1 MDEIKGIH
9 KVRIVV
15 TEIQQKGV
23 CPRGIKVGDEFI
35 YEGDNLPVLAC
46 PDALYTLWP
55 WMAALR
61 YGGNN
66 PWETEPNG
74 FRGFFRVCCQD
85 PDNPVVF
92 KLIRIDE

>member
-1 MDEIKGIH
+1 MNGIW
-9 KVRIVV
+9 KVRITV

-35 YEGDNLPVLAC
+35 YEDDKLPAIPC

-55 WMAALR
+55 WMAVLR

-66 PWETEPNG
+66 PWETESSG

-85 PDNPVVF
+85 PDNPVAF
-92 KLIRIDE
+92 RLSRIEED

>member
-1 MDEIKGIH
+1 MEEIKGIH

-23 CPRGIKVGDEFI
+23 CPRGIEVGDEFM
-35 YEGDNLPVLAC
+35 YEGDNLPELPC

-61 YGGNN
+61 YGGSN
-66 PWETEPNG
+66 PWETESNG

-85 PDNPVVF
+85 PDNPVAF